1 LLTEVPQ
8 EHFAIR
14 TIPYDSI
21 PRSAGCAR
29 VRKRFFPDGE
39 KSKLDNGPGD
49 ARVLVGKPVPSKT
62 INLSEANMSISKRC
76 ALSVAL
82 IGLGFTTAAYSQ
94 ISSINSA
101 NIHPREFNDVPNS
114 TLTVVSNYPS
124 LVSFEDQNVSKPT
137 GFANRHVW
145 RYSSDSGATPFR
157 FSNDTFFSV
166 FMDVTL
172 TGDPISPRKEAGF
185 LLNSIGGDGQF
196 IVNTD
201 GHEVVAFG
209 GPFPFYAFPRT
220 FNSGDTVRL
229 GMTYF
234 LKSNGKRAVIY
245 YANCLQS
252 PPLEFTDLEQGII
265 DNSTLGGY
273 FQIVNSPTIS
283 TNSGSA
289 VFQNITIT
297 ATDLDGDGVP
307 DALDAC
313 PNTPLCTIVDGNGCS
328 LDQLAPCAGPASGG
342 DWKNHGQY
350 MSAVAQA
357 LEQFLAQGLISSDQK
372 DALVAAAAQSPC
384 GSKK

>member
-1 LLTEVPQ
+1 
-8 EHFAIR
+8 
-14 TIPYDSI
+14 
-21 PRSAGCAR
+21 
-29 VRKRFFPDGE
+29 
-39 KSKLDNGPGD
+39 
-49 ARVLVGKPVPSKT
+49 
-62 INLSEANMSISKRC
+62 MSISRHC
-76 ALSVAL
+76 AVNVAL
-82 IGLGFTTAAYSQ
+82 IGLGFTAAAYGQ

-124 LVSFEDQNVSKPT
+124 LISFEDQNVSKPT

-185 LLNSIGGDGQF
+185 LLSSIGGDGQF

-209 GPFPFYAFPRT
+209 GPFPFFSFNSAFHLT
-220 FNSGDTVRL
+220 YNSGDTIRL

-245 YANCLQS
+245 YANCEQS

-283 TNSGSA
+283 TNSGTA
-289 VFQNITIT
+289 VFENITLT
-297 ATDLDGDGVP
+297 ETDSDGDGVP
-307 DALDAC
+307 DSLDAC
-313 PNTPLCTIVDGNGCS
+313 PNTPPCSVVDANGCS
-328 LDQLAPCAGPASGG
+328 LDQLAPCDGPASGG
-342 DWKNHGQY
+342 TWKNHGQY

-357 LEQFLAQGLISSDQK
+357 LEQFLAQGLISSEQK
-372 DALVAAAAQSPC
+372 DALAYAAAQSPC